1 MIIIAIITIA
11 TPTVWKIIILDKIIL
26 PMPLGLPD
34 NHTLWNLC
42 PMRKQSHSKS
52 SNVGGDTVKLSNYN
66 NSISKPGSPEPPIQ
80 ALRCKPT
87 YTWSCWGCSK
97 MYTIHSHK
105 RKVRWWR
112 PCISLEKRISIL
124 LTHNIHPFYLT
135 RRHLIGILTR
145 EPIGCTELGAFGHAF
160 AEQVTQTEWLCNG
173 FGIMECKSNQVKT
186 QGCKWVV

>member
-42 PMRKQSHSKS
+42 PMRKQSHSES
-52 SNVGGDTVKLSNYN
+52 SNVGGDTMKLSNYN

-80 ALRCKPT
+80 ALHCEPT
-87 YTWSCWGCSK
+87 YTWSCSGCSK

-105 RKVRWWR
+105 GKLRWWQ
-112 PCISLEKRISIL
+112 PCISLEKRTSIL
-124 LTHNIHPFYLT
+124 STHNIHPFYLT
-135 RRHLIGILTR
+135 QRHLVGMRTR
-145 EPIGCTELGAFGHAF
+145 EPTGSTE
-160 AEQVTQTEWLCNG
+160 
-173 FGIMECKSNQVKT
+173 
-186 QGCKWVV
+186 